1 MIYSKIIGTG
11 AYLPQRIM
19 TNADLEKMVNTS
31 DDWIQ
36 TRTGIKTRHIADEGE
51 STSDMA
57 LQASQIAIDT
67 AGINK
72 NEIGLIVL
80 ATSTP
85 DQIFPSTACLLQN
98 HLEIRNNCAAFDIQA
113 VCAGFVYALSVA
125 DNFMK
130 SGKIKYALVIGS
142 ECYSKILDWNDRTTC
157 VLFGDGAGAIILK
170 VADEPGVINSVLHA
184 DGSYNQMLQVP
195 CGVSKPGDDPFI
207 RMQGREVFK
216 FAVQAMAK
224 IVDETLQS
232 TGMKKEDIDWLIPHQ
247 ANQRIITATSEKL
260 QLPMSKVIMTVQ
272 DHGNTSA
279 ASIPLALDVG
289 IRDGRIKQ
297 GETLLFEAIG
307 GGFAWGANL
316 LRY

>member
-1 MIYSKIIGTG
+1 
-11 AYLPQRIM
+11 M

-36 TRTGIKTRHIADEGE
+36 TRTGIKTRHIAAKDE

-57 LQASQIAIDT
+57 LQASLRAIDA

-72 NEIGLIVL
+72 DDIGLIVL

-85 DQIFPSTACLLQN
+85 DQIFPSTACFLQN
-98 HLEIRNNCAAFDIQA
+98 HLEIRNHCPAFDIQA
-113 VCAGFVYALSVA
+113 VCAGFVYAISVA

-130 SGKIKYALVIGS
+130 SGKIKHALIVGS
-142 ECYSKILDWNDRTTC
+142 ENFSKILDWNDRTTC
-157 VLFGDGAGAIILK
+157 VLFGDGAGAIVLEA
-170 VADEPGVINSVLHA
+170 ADKPGVINSVLHA

-195 CGVSKPGDDPFI
+195 YGVSKPEDDPFI
-207 RMQGREVFK
+207 RMQGKEVFK
-216 FAVQAMAK
+216 FAVQAMDK

-232 TGMKKEDIDWLIPHQ
+232 TGIKKEDINWLIPHQ
-247 ANQRIITATSEKL
+247 ANQRIINATAEKL

-289 IRDGRIKQ
+289 VRDGRIKQ
-297 GETLLFEAIG
+297 GEILLFEAIG